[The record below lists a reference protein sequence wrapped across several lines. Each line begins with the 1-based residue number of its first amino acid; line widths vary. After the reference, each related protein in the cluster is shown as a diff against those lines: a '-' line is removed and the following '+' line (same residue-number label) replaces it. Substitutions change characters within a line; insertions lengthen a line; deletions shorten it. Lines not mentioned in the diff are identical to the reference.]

1 MDGSTRLYKWF
12 YVKKTERET
21 DGPLTIRGQSASE
34 IKNFAFGRRKIL
46 TDHSDVPTMVI
57 FSCEKQQRIWHLFLQ
72 ILF

>member
-1 MDGSTRLYKWF
+1 MGRPASTNGSTQ
-12 YVKKTERET
+12 KKKREI

-46 TDHSDVPTMVI
+46 TDRSDVPTMVI
-57 FSCEKQQRIWHLFLQ
+57 FSCEKQQQIWHPFLQ